1 MTFSGLVPESRDA
14 WQTAIADAQAM
25 PVCGDGPE
33 TRMAVPPSWMRVE
46 NQGPINSCSANGLT
60 SCAEKCEYART
71 KKAVQ
76 LSRWFQYV
84 ESEIF
89 TYGQA
94 GRDQGATLSAALR
107 VGREIGFV
115 PEIDEPYPATYDRNR
130 MRFNTEIK
138 ALAAERKIT
147 STISLASGYSA
158 WRTLLGRDIGAV
170 LLGMYW
176 PVQLDSRCFATRV
189 PTGGGGHAIAGLFLA
204 DTADAN
210 GNPDVW
216 ILNSH
221 STSFG
226 LNGWFKVTRSFIE
239 DLQARDDF
247 GNVGVSDMSVP
258 GPRVV
263 DWARRELIC

>member
-1 MTFSGLVPESRDA
+1 MTFQGLVPESREA
-14 WQTAIADAQAM
+14 WHVSIADAQPM

-33 TRMAVPPSWMRVE
+33 TRFAVPPSWMKTE
-46 NQGPINSCSANGLT
+46 SQGPINSCSANGMT
-60 SCAEKCEYART
+60 SCVEKCEYART

-84 ESEIF
+84 ESERF
-89 TYGQA
+89 TYGQP
-94 GRDQGATLSAALR
+94 GRDDGATLSAALR

-115 PEIDEPYPATYDRNR
+115 TEADEPYPATYDRNR
-130 MRFNTEIK
+130 TKFNTEIK
-138 ALAAERKIT
+138 ALASERKIT

-176 PVQLDSRCFATRV
+176 PVQLDSKGYATRV

-204 DTADAN
+204 DTSDAN

-239 DLQARDDF
+239 ALQARDDF

-263 DWARRELIC
+263 DWTKREMIG

>member
-1 MTFSGLVPESRDA
+1 MTFQGLVPESREA
-14 WQTAIADAQAM
+14 WHVSIADALPM

-33 TRMAVPPSWMRVE
+33 TRLAVPPSWMKCE
-46 NQGPINSCSANGLT
+46 QQGAINSCSANGIT
-60 SCAEKCEYART
+60 SVAEKLEYART
-71 KKAVQ
+71 GKVVQ

-84 ESEIF
+84 NSEVF
-89 TYGQA
+89 TF
-94 GRDQGATLSAALR
+94 GRPGLDQGATLSAALR

-115 PEIDEPYPATYDRNR
+115 PESDEPYPSVYDRNR
-130 MRFNTEIK
+130 LQFNTEIK
-138 ALAAERKIT
+138 RLAESRKIT
-147 STISLASGYSA
+147 STISLKSGYEA
-158 WRTLLGRDIGAV
+158 WRTLLGRNIGGV

-176 PVQLDSRCFATRV
+176 PVSLDANGLANRI

-204 DTADAN
+204 DTSDAN

-239 DLQARDDF
+239 DLQSRDDF

-263 DWARRELIC
+263 DWAKREMIG